1 LSESSGL
8 RRHPAMATC
17 NAYTLCGN
25 VASVPA
31 LPQISQNQAS
41 SSFRRMAL
49 KAGRLSQSFT
59 LQNGSS
65 LHKVVRQEVEGV
77 RQGLV
82 GQAVAEVQF
91 VNPQDAKKLVD
102 ETGYTIVD
110 IRDQVQYERAH
121 IPTAVH
127 VPYYIRNDDMDIGTI
142 IKRQAHNNFAGL
154 FYGLAFTKENPNFNS
169 TITEKFPKDSKLLL
183 VCNEGLRSGYASD
196 RLEDLGYENVAYIA
210 RGLQIVEP
218 GIFPKEGKVELKDAG
233 KGGVVEIQGKISVVL
248 GTVLVLAFLF
258 LQFFP
263 DQANELF
270 FKS

>member
-1 LSESSGL
+1 
-8 RRHPAMATC
+8 MATC

-25 VASVPA
+25 VASLPT
-31 LPQISQNQAS
+31 LPQMSQNQAS
-41 SSFRRMAL
+41 SSSRRMAL
-49 KAGRLSQSFT
+49 KAGRLSQRFT
-59 LQNGSS
+59 LQNCNAF
-65 LHKVVRQEVEGV
+65 HRVVRQEVDGV
-77 RQGLV
+77 RRRQGLV

-91 VNPQDAKKLVD
+91 VSPEEAKKLVED
-102 ETGYTIVD
+102 NGYTIVD

-127 VPYYIRNDDMDIGTI
+127 VPYYIKNDDNDIGTI

-169 TITEKFPKDSKLLL
+169 TVTEKFPKDSKLLL
-183 VCNEGLRSGYASD
+183 VCNEGLRSGYASE
-196 RLEDLGYENVAYIA
+196 RLEDLGYKNVAYIA

-218 GIFPKEGKVELKDAG
+218 GTFPKKGKVELKDAG